1 MYAVFAFFAVST
13 AGACSGQAP
22 ASSDQAPATPQALG
36 ASTTSASAPP
46 SSDPQPTQAPEPQPT
61 AAVGDPQTAPTNTA
75 GTQVPAASG
84 CDPAKEPHRRYLGD
98 REKCMLIKYRCEPPQ
113 QHFSN
118 ACGCGCE

>member
-1 MYAVFAFFAVST
+1 MYAVFALFAVST

-22 ASSDQAPATPQALG
+22 AVSDQAPATPQALG
-36 ASTTSASAPP
+36 ASTSAPP

-61 AAVGDPQTAPTNTA
+61 ATVGDQQTAPTNTA

>member
-22 ASSDQAPATPQALG
+22 ASSDQAPATPQAIG
-36 ASTTSASAPP
+36 ASTTSVSAPP
-46 SSDPQPTQAPEPQPT
+46 SSDPQPTATVEE
-61 AAVGDPQTAPTNTA
+61 PQTAPTNTA

-98 REKCMLIKYRCEPPQ
+98 REKCMLMKFRCEPPQ
-113 QHFSN
+113 TMFSN